1 MHAQPAPS
9 HSGWARVC
17 RRSAMNL
24 PRRRFLQLAGGA
36 VALPAM
42 SGLARA
48 QSYPARTVT
57 IIVPFAAGGPTDV
70 CARIVGEHMARTLGQ
85 QFIIENVVG
94 AGGTT
99 GSTRA
104 MRAAPDGYTIQM
116 GQTGTHAASVALYPN
131 LPYRPDVDFEP
142 IGLVVVPPILI
153 AARKDFPANDLREFM
168 AYARANPDKLN
179 MAHAGVGSITHFTC
193 LMLNA
198 MLGIRPTLVPF
209 SGSAP
214 AINALIAGQVDY
226 ICDPTPD
233 IVQQLHGGTLKVYA
247 IASPVRSPILPD
259 IPTTIEAGLPEF
271 QVTSWYGLF
280 APKGTPKPVL
290 NKLTD
295 ALDVALDNE
304 IVRKRLLEL
313 GCDIPDKAERG
324 QERLAALVKSEIA
337 RWTPI
342 IKAANVKE

>member
-1 MHAQPAPS
+1 
-9 HSGWARVC
+9 
-17 RRSAMNL
+17 MNL
-24 PRRRFLQLAGGA
+24 PRRRFLQFAAGA
-36 VALPAM
+36 VASPTLPR
-42 SGLARA
+42 LACA
-48 QSYPARTVT
+48 QSYPTRTIT

-70 CARIVGEHMARTLGQ
+70 CARIVGDHMARTLGQ
-85 QFIIENVVG
+85 QFIVENVVG

-131 LPYRPDVDFEP
+131 LAYRPDADFEA

-153 AARKDFPANDLREFM
+153 VARKDFPANDLREFM
-168 AYARANPDKLN
+168 AYARANPDRLN

-209 SGSAP
+209 TGSAP
-214 AINALIAGQVDY
+214 AINALVAGQVDY

-233 IVQQLHGGTLKVYA
+233 IVQQVHGGTLKVYA
-247 IASPVRSPILPD
+247 IASPTRSPVLPD
-259 IPTTIEAGLPEF
+259 IPTTIEAGLPDF
-271 QVTSWYGLF
+271 QVASWYGLF

-290 NKLTD
+290 DKLTD

-324 QERLAALVKSEIA
+324 QAHLAALVKSEIA
-337 RWTPI
+337 RWGPI
-342 IKAANVKE
+342 IKAANIKE